1 MPLQP
6 IVLSGHLFLAR
17 EPAELAGL
25 IGAFA
30 DPPTRI
36 LLGADGLTTTLLSA
50 WTRGPVR
57 VGHADHRRV
66 SAAEAPAGAA
76 ALLLAGDDEELI
88 VRRSVLTGGDGGELS
103 RNVVVARPVLSATAE
118 QCLTDTAAPIG
129 AALQATGTGY
139 RRTVLDAGVRDWD
152 GADAAYKT
160 YLMWH
165 GPKPLAA
172 VTETFNP
179 ALVPAVAAVAGADLL
194 AVGGRR

>member
-1 MPLQP
+1 MPLQSV
-6 IVLSGHLFLAR
+6 VLSGRLFLSR
-17 EPAELAGL
+17 EPAELAER

-30 DPPTRI
+30 EPPTRM
-36 LLGADGLTTTLLSA
+36 LLGADGLTTVLLAA

-57 VGHADHRRV
+57 VGCADHLRV
-66 SAAEAPAGAA
+66 AAGAAPPGAA
-76 ALLLAGDDEELI
+76 ALLRAGPDEELI
-88 VRRSVLTGGDGGELS
+88 VRRSVLTDGGVELS
-103 RNVVVARPVLSATAE
+103 RNAVVARPVLSAAAE
-118 QCLTDTAAPIG
+118 QCLTDTGAPIG
-129 AALQATGTGY
+129 AALQASGTGH

-165 GPKPLAA
+165 GPQPLAV

-179 ALVPAVAAVAGADLL
+179 AVVPAASVAALL